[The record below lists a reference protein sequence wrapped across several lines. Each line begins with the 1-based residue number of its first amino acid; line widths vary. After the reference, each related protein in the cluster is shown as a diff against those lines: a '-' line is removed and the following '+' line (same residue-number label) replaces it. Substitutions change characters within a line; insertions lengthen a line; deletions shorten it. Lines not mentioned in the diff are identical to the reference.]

1 MHRLYNISRKIQ
13 YHKSILNKIIIGTVG
28 FSLFGISTVEAKEIK
43 QNIPPNS
50 TNIHR
55 SNDGNYIE
63 YTHNGKKYKE
73 RIIVDKKAIDP
84 WAPSES
90 KIIINS
96 KGVFV
101 DNEKTDLIIE
111 GAAANFANFMDN
123 LVKIAEEEVPK
134 RILPA
139 ISDGINRASYDIQ
152 NGKSNRNAIGNGIFT
167 AVKTMITG
175 ERDVIK
181 DKNNNDENNDENNN
195 KNSSSIKNKV
205 IEETINVTL
214 NKTTPTES
222 LKKLTID
229 GIDVIIKSTDKK
241 ENNKESK
248 EKN

>member
-1 MHRLYNISRKIQ
+1 MHRLYNITRKIPSN
-13 YHKSILNKIIIGTVG
+13 KPILYKFIIGSAA

-43 QNIPPNS
+43 QNIPLNS

-63 YTHNGKKYKE
+63 YTNNGKKYKE

-84 WAPSES
+84 WAPCEA

-111 GAAANFANFMDN
+111 GAAAKFSNFMDN

-134 RILPA
+134 RIIPA
-139 ISDGINRASYDIQ
+139 ISDGINRTNYDIQ

-167 AVKTMITG
+167 AVKTLITG

-181 DKNNNDENNDENNN
+181 DENNDDES
-195 KNSSSIKNKV
+195 NSSSPTKNKI
-205 IEETINVTL
+205 IEETIKIVT
-214 NKTTPTES
+214 NESQPTETI
-222 LKKLTID
+222 KNLTVD
-229 GIDVIIKSTDKK
+229 GINKIIKSTEKK
-241 ENNKESK
+241 EKKETDK
-248 EKN
+248 DEKK